1 MNFIK
6 IKNSIELCDIGAGDS
21 EKQRFID
28 ELLKNTKCKIT
39 GFEPNKKQFEKL
51 IENENKKYFNYAIGD
66 GTEKEFNIC
75 EAPGMSSFLKPD
87 INYNKMFH
95 KFNEW
100 GKIIDIVKVKTKKL
114 DDLEINKKFDIIKI
128 DVQGYES
135 EIIKYG
141 QKKIKDALA
150 IQIEV
155 SPVSS
160 YENAKPF
167 PYVYNQLEN
176 LGFDLHMFSK
186 IEKRAFAPMI
196 INNNLKT
203 GLHYLYQL
211 DCVFIKKFK
220 IINQFDEEELKK
232 LIHIMFYGFKA
243 YDFVL
248 FLISIL
254 EKKTRNNE
262 TQNYSDLIKTINIT
276 KK

>member
-51 IENENKKYFNYAIGD
+51 IENENKRYFNYAIGD

-114 DDLEINKKFDIIKI
+114 DDVEIDKKFDIIKI

-135 EIIKYG
+135 EIIKFG

-176 LGFDLHMFSK
+176 LGFDLTTTSK
-186 IEKRAFAPMI
+186 IYK
-196 INNNLKT
+196 NL
-203 GLHYLYQL
+203 
-211 DCVFIKKFK
+211 I
-220 IINQFDEEELKK
+220 
-232 LIHIMFYGFKA
+232 
-243 YDFVL
+243 
-248 FLISIL
+248 
-254 EKKTRNNE
+254 
-262 TQNYSDLIKTINIT
+262 
-276 KK
+276 